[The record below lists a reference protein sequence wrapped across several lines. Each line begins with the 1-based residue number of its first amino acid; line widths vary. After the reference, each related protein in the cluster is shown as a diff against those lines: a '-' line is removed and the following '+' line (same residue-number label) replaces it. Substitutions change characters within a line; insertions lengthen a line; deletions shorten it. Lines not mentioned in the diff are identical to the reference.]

1 MDINGE
7 INRNTVI
14 VRDFNTLLTSKDR
27 SFREKINR
35 QTADLSDIPDQM
47 DLIDIFRTFHPK
59 APECTYFSNAHGKFS
74 RRDHMLRHKISFSKF
89 RNIEIISSIFSD
101 HNAIKLETSRN

>member
-27 SFREKINR
+27 SFREKINK
-35 QTADLSDIPDQM
+35 QTAALSDIPDQM
-47 DLIDIFRTFHPK
+47 DLIDIYRVFHPK
-59 APECTYFSNAHGKFS
+59 AAEYTLFKSTLNVF
-74 RRDHMLRHKISFSKF
+74 
-89 RNIEIISSIFSD
+89 
-101 HNAIKLETSRN
+101 